1 MKRGGREVARRGR
14 NEREVGRVRER
25 ECDCG
30 RGKEW
35 ERVKMRE
42 SESEGDEREGVLN
55 EPRRMKIQGKK
66 L

>member
-1 MKRGGREVARRGR
+1 MRGDITI
-14 NEREVGRVRER
+14 